1 MKQTIIFAWRN
12 LWRNKRRTVITI
24 SSIVFAVIIAAFMR
38 GTQLGSYEKMLNDA
52 IKSTTGHYS
61 IMEHDY
67 WDNKTLINSFEYT
80 QALDSLLATDPYA
93 RIIAP
98 EITTGCL
105 ASSGYTSRGV
115 GVMGIDP
122 VTQDQRTGL
131 ADKVIEGSYLDE
143 GSRGVLIGE
152 KLAQYLKVGVGDS
165 LVLLGQGYMGM
176 TAAAEL
182 EITGLFDHPMEQ
194 LEKRMT
200 FISLATAREVFFMAG
215 RLTSVAVVLN
225 DYEDLDKALA
235 RYAGVIDT
243 SVYELKPWQEM
254 NRVILQQIESDNFFG
269 VIIIGILYL
278 VIGFG
283 IFGTVLMMVMER
295 RREFSVMMALGLR
308 PLRLTRIVLIETIM
322 MGCIGAL
329 IGLVLSFPVI
339 YYFHVNPIPI
349 TGESAEMYRE
359 FNIEPVIEVAVKTW
373 SLVSQFAIVLVL
385 SIVAA
390 LFPVWSISKFN
401 FVSIIRGRQ

>member
-1 MKQTIIFAWRN
+1 MRQTITFAWRN
-12 LWRNKRRTVITI
+12 LWRNKRRTIITI

-38 GTQLGSYEKMLNDA
+38 GMQLGSYEKMLNDA

-61 IMEHDY
+61 IMEHDF
-67 WDNKTLINSFEYT
+67 WDNRTLINSFEYT
-80 QALDSLLATDPYA
+80 DEIDSLLSTDPYA
-93 RIIAP
+93 KIIAP

-115 GVMGIDP
+115 GVSGVDP
-122 VTQDQRTGL
+122 ETQHQRTGL
-131 ADKVIEGSYLDE
+131 ADNIVAGRYLDDE
-143 GSRGVLIGE
+143 SRGIVIGE
-152 KLAQYLKVGVGDS
+152 KLGKYLKVGVGDS

-182 EITGLFDHPMEQ
+182 EIVGVYDHPMEQ

-200 FISLATAREVFFMAG
+200 YMNLATAREVFFMDG

-235 RYAGVIDT
+235 RYEGVIDT
-243 SVYELKPWQEM
+243 AAFELKPWQEM
-254 NRVILQQIESDNFFG
+254 NKVILQQIESDNFFG

-308 PLRLTRIVLIETIM
+308 PLRLTRIVLLETIM
-322 MGCIGAL
+322 MGCIGAI
-329 IGLVLSFPVI
+329 IGLALSFPII
-339 YYFHVNPIPI
+339 YYFHMNPIPL

-359 FNIEPVIEVAVKTW
+359 FNIEPVIEVAIKTW
-373 SLVSQFAIVLVL
+373 SLISQFAIVLAL

-390 LFPVWSISKFN
+390 LVPVWSISRFN